1 MLRELIFRGWYLL
14 IDKEILE
21 IFLEEFDSLYVNVK
35 KTLEDITSGQ
45 ETTLFEIF
53 RSFHTWKGNAAILN
67 FNKMYNVAKAY
78 EDYFKPKQNDK
89 TLSILEI
96 EALTDCLNAL
106 KIIRKC
112 IKETGHEGKDISVDS
127 LITKIKNMV

>member
-1 MLRELIFRGWYLL
+1 M